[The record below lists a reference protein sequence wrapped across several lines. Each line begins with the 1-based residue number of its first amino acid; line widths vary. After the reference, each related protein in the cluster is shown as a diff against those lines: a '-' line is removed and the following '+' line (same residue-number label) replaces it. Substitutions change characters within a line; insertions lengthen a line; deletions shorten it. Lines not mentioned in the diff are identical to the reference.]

1 MKKKSSK
8 AQSKYDEN
16 LSTLYREVTN
26 YKHIYFKKETRKVIK
41 TKHFLKY
48 FESCNNSF
56 MNTPLDLVWNNNYL
70 TPNFLEDIS
79 SIEYDDIIPLI
90 IQLLIGDFQN
100 TIKKKKLVDLRKP
113 NQKICSFYFLPL
125 NNNVNKNILFALC
138 LKGKYSPSSSI
149 HFLSI
154 SSNWDFEEKALEFLE
169 EINNNND
176 EFPLVDFDKN
186 GIYLVDEILFS
197 HKEKDKF
204 SDRIICYP
212 LKNISIHNV
221 NYNVDDFMTNQLNES
236 IINQIEDNQYE
247 PLIISAIEG
256 GYWDYKLSLQEK
268 KYVKNSDSFI
278 LSGRPGTGKT
288 TVILFKLFSI
298 YFNYILKKKNRLND
312 FNKLKTNNNN
322 KINKT
327 TKSLRV
333 VFTSLSQPLCE
344 KQQKIFEETMV
355 RKIDELESDYF
366 PISNDGLKLMSSFIG
381 LSEYPIFANFRKIMF
396 MIDGSLN
403 SHFFNSEGDHNTK
416 YFYSKNYIYDVNKYS
431 FNENYN

>member
-1 MKKKSSK
+1 MKKKISK
-8 AQSKYDEN
+8 SQSKYDEN

-113 NQKICSFYFLPL
+113 NQKIISFYFLPL
-125 NNNVNKNILFALC
+125 NNNTNNNILFALC
-138 LKGKYSPSSSI
+138 LKGANSPSSSL

-169 EINNNND
+169 EIKNNGD
-176 EFPLVDFDKN
+176 FPLVEFDKN

-197 HKEKDKF
+197 HKEKDKL

-212 LKNISIHNV
+212 LKNIDISNNTIFNSKVIHKQLKFIKNDI
-221 NYNVDDFMTNQLNES
+221 NDFMDNKLNES
-236 IINQIEDNQYE
+236 IINQIEDDQYE
-247 PLIISAIEG
+247 TLIISAIEG
-256 GYWDYKLSLQEK
+256 GYWDYKLPLQEK
-268 KYVKNSDSFI
+268 KYIKSSDSFI

-288 TVILFKLFSI
+288 TVILLKLFSI

-312 FNKLKTNNNN
+312 FNNLKINNN
-322 KINKT
+322 
-327 TKSLRV
+327 
-333 VFTSLSQPLCE
+333 
-344 KQQKIFEETMV
+344 
-355 RKIDELESDYF
+355 
-366 PISNDGLKLMSSFIG
+366 
-381 LSEYPIFANFRKIMF
+381 
-396 MIDGSLN
+396 
-403 SHFFNSEGDHNTK
+403 FF
-416 YFYSKNYIYDVNKYS
+416 
-431 FNENYN
+431 